1 MDQNEESNR
10 YIPDDVWERLRQ
22 QQASFMIE
30 ERRNQVLERI
40 REEEE
45 SRISRKDQETDTDI
59 SLIETTTDDENT
71 GKNNEVNDEFEKLLE
86 DDESI
91 MESVREQ
98 IEEMKMLEII
108 NSSKLGSVKY
118 KRQTLGEE
126 EDVASGYTVD
136 GYPFFLTY
144 ITEISQNPNSPWDKR
159 MCQTAQML
167 LEMEHDRR
175 REPNMRDLILS
186 VLRKKRANGQEYRV
200 GHWAE
205 ILAPNMSWSLEK
217 ISKVHHI
224 DDEFLYNVGSR
235 RRLSAYEMRV
245 PEEGLRKIYGYR
257 PWIWQQW
264 AFVKLEQKLRFQENH
279 HDDFEVFQ
287 IPEYARDLWFE
298 WLGDPENKDFVA
310 HMSDEKINACQD
322 DLFDHIMKPFYI
334 LDDMR
339 RESEWDFVGCD
350 EVSVFTYVSLLGT
363 GYVFCFI
370 SLILQFTIPVL
381 IVYSTLEEADYYK
394 SSGTDILRLLTA
406 MFCVTDDASFCDGLI
421 LTTYIVLCIQL
432 LYLSKVIPDMS
443 CVFSDVAG
451 VGGYGE
457 EKTYAKV
464 KSIREEVRNDNNDR
478 IGQLVGSIMDM
489 YMNTLYVYILIAI
502 NLYNILNLA
511 SPTEVILNA
520 LALEFVFKIDEKY
533 ATADWWDPG
542 KYS

>member
-1 MDQNEESNR
+1 MDQTEESNR
-10 YIPDDVWERLRQ
+10 YIPNDVWERLRQ

-30 ERRNQVLERI
+30 GRRNQVLERL

-45 SRISRKDQETDTDI
+45 SRISRKDQEEEEKDEI
-59 SLIETTTDDENT
+59 STLHNNDEHSISKKKEEHN
-71 GKNNEVNDEFEKLLE
+71 KNVVDDEFEKLLE
-86 DDESI
+86 DEDW
-91 MESVREQ
+91 V
-98 IEEMKMLEII
+98 IEGMQKLNEEENRIKLMKEAK
-108 NSSKLGSVKY
+108 SSAFKY
-118 KRQTLGEE
+118 KRQT
-126 EDVASGYTVD
+126 DDNVNRDFTST

-144 ITEISQNPNSPWDKR
+144 IREISQNPNSPWDKR

-205 ILAPNMSWSLEK
+205 ILAPNMSWSPEK

-235 RRLSAYEMRV
+235 RRLSVYEIRV

-310 HMSDEKINACQD
+310 HMSDERINACQD

-363 GYVFCFI
+363 GYVFCLI
-370 SLILQFTIPVL
+370 TLILQFTIPVL
-381 IVYSTLEEADYYK
+381 IVYITLEEADYYK

-432 LYLSKVIPDMS
+432 LYLMKVIPDMS

-457 EKTYAKV
+457 KKTYAKV

-478 IGQLVGSIMDM
+478 FGQLVGSIMDM
-489 YMNTLYVYILIAI
+489 YMNTLCKLSDQPYNTRFFMLTR
-502 NLYNILNLA
+502 NL
-511 SPTEVILNA
+511 P
-520 LALEFVFKIDEKY
+520 
-533 ATADWWDPG
+533 
-542 KYS
+542 